1 MKINKMMIAE
11 PSPIISSGLIRY
23 LEDIS
28 QINIVT
34 TVDNID
40 DLKDKMQLHS
50 PDILVVNPM
59 MIGLYNDGLMRQLV
73 QEYPSTYFVAL
84 VSTCVD
90 KTFLRYFKETVE
102 LFENKQKV
110 VNKILNLI
118 NNSDE
123 SNSQVESFDL
133 SNRETDV
140 LVCVAKG
147 MSNKDIS
154 DMLNISVHTVVTHR
168 KNIVKKTGIKS
179 VSGLTVYALLNNLV
193 EESEIYEN

>member
-11 PSPIISSGLIRY
+11 PSPIISSGLISY

-34 TVDNID
+34 AVDNID

-193 EESEIYEN
+193 EESEIYE

>member
-34 TVDNID
+34 AVDNID

-59 MIGLYNDGLMRQLV
+59 MIGLYNDGLMRQFV

-90 KTFLRYFKETVE
+90 KIFLRYFKETVE

-193 EESEIYEN
+193 EESEIYE

>member
-34 TVDNID
+34 AVDNID

-59 MIGLYNDGLMRQLV
+59 VIGLYNDGLMRQLV

-193 EESEIYEN
+193 EESEIYE

>member
-1 MKINKMMIAE
+1 MIAE

-34 TVDNID
+34 AVDNID

-90 KTFLRYFKETVE
+90 KTFLRYFKETIE

>member
-34 TVDNID
+34 AVDNID

>member
-1 MKINKMMIAE
+1 MMIAE

-34 TVDNID
+34 AVDNID

-84 VSTCVD
+84 VSTYVD

>member
-34 TVDNID
+34 AVDNID

-193 EESEIYEN
+193 EESEIYE

>member
-1 MKINKMMIAE
+1 MIAE

-34 TVDNID
+34 AVDNID